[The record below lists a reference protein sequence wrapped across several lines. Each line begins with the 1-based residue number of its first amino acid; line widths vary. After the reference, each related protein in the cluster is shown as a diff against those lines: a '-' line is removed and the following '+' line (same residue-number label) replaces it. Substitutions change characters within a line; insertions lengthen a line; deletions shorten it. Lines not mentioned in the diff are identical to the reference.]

1 MIRRPP
7 RSTRTDTLFPYTP
20 LFRSPRRTSSENR
33 DTRDHPRS
41 CRSGFSRELFDKPRR
56 HSTHIRLLACAGSVG
71 AVEATPAQAH
81 PRHRQTDTW
90 PPATTSKSPPRPD
103 EHPST
108 LKSLMRISYTTY
120 YLNKQKTP

>member
-81 PRHRQTDTW
+81 PRPRRTDTW
-90 PPATTSKSPPRPD
+90 PPATTSPSQPP
-103 EHPST
+103 T
-108 LKSLMRISYTTY
+108 QIG
-120 YLNKQKTP
+120 NAQVTPQVTNANIVCRLLLD